1 MEETWILRGI
11 CLLAGALFGAATGV
25 AQELARFC
33 KAAGHTG
40 RDARRTP
47 RRVRLLADVM
57 KTAAVCAL
65 CHAALA
71 PEMEESAA
79 LYAGAGR
86 CWAIFA
92 PNEKMTP
99 GSVRRPWSAHGSRS
113 ICRSQGWSAY
123 WRGWWWR
130 WGPENSAGVWRW
142 SRRWRRRQ
150 PGCNLTGRAPFL
162 WRPHFCCLPGMEKP
176 LPGRRIR
183 EKCPSRPAKA
193 GNSALYVL

>member
-11 CLLAGALFGAATGV
+11 CLLAGALFGAATGI

-79 LYAGAGR
+79 LYAGAG
-86 CWAIFA
+86 ALL
-92 PNEKMTP
+92 
-99 GSVRRPWSAHGSRS
+99 G
-113 ICRSQGWSAY
+113 
-123 WRGWWWR
+123 
-130 WGPENSAGVWRW
+130 
-142 SRRWRRRQ
+142 
-150 PGCNLTGRAPFL
+150 
-162 WRPHFCCLPGMEKP
+162 HFCAERKNDSGERAAAVVCTWVAFYLPVTGLVCVLAGLVVALGTGKLSWGVALVPALAAPAAWLQFDGQGSLFMAAAFLLLAWYGKAASRQAYSGKMP
-176 LPGRRIR
+176 LP
-183 EKCPSRPAKA
+183 SRKS
-193 GNSALYVL
+193 GK